1 MNDIADRIALGAM
14 YLGTRVGERE
24 SFAVLDRY
32 VELGG
37 RWIDTSNNYAFLEHP
52 SGRGGQSEAL
62 IGRWLAANPGV
73 PVRLSTKVGAQPRF
87 PGGFPGHLE
96 GLGRDVVQASL
107 AESLERLGRERVDL
121 FWAHVEDPAV
131 PLPELIATFSELVEV
146 GTIGA
151 YGVSNHP
158 AWLVSEIRTRA
169 ELTGNVPPSV
179 WQMRYSHFH
188 PLPRVPVAG
197 QPIPLGMLSDDG
209 VDLLRR
215 RPALSGWVYTSLLL
229 GSYERAER
237 LAPEYRHEGNERR
250 SIALDDVATRR
261 GLSRSQ
267 VVLAWLACGDPSL
280 VPIVGS
286 SRPEQVEQA
295 VAAVAVELSEEERGL
310 LDGAG

>member
-1 MNDIADRIALGAM
+1 M
-14 YLGTRVGERE
+14 
-24 SFAVLDRY
+24 LDRY

-37 RWIDTSNNYAFLEHP
+37 RWIDTSNNYAFWEHP

-87 PGGFPGHLE
+87 PGGFPEHLE
-96 GLGRDVVQASL
+96 GLASEVVHASL
-107 AESLERLGRERVDL
+107 TESLERLGRERVDL

-131 PLPELIATFSELVEV
+131 SSPELVTTFSELVAL
-146 GTIGA
+146 GGIGA
-151 YGVSNHP
+151 YGVSNYP
-158 AWLVSEIRTRA
+158 SWLVSELRSRAEVTRA
-169 ELTGNVPPSV
+169 VPPTA
-179 WQMRYSHFH
+179 WQMRYSYFQ
-188 PLPRVPVAG
+188 PLPGVPVEG
-197 QPIPLGMLSDDG
+197 QPIPLGMLSQDG

-215 RPALSGWVYTSLLL
+215 RSGLSGWVYTSLLL
-229 GSYERAER
+229 GAYERAER
-237 LAPEYRHEGNERR
+237 LAPEYRHQGNERR
-250 SIALDDVATRR
+250 SVALDDVAARR

-295 VAAVAVELSEEERGL
+295 VAAVAVELNEEEREL